1 MSTNVKEVQ
10 PGRQVNIRLQ
20 TTPNSLVGVLGV
32 DQGVLKLKSGND
44 IILSEV
50 CYAISYCL
58 KASCNFYFKMFIPLL
73 KKM

>member
-44 IILSEV
+44 IILPEV
-50 CYAISYCL
+50 CYGVSYYSEV
-58 KASCNFYFKMFIPLL
+58 SCNFYFKIFIYLV
-73 KKM
+73 